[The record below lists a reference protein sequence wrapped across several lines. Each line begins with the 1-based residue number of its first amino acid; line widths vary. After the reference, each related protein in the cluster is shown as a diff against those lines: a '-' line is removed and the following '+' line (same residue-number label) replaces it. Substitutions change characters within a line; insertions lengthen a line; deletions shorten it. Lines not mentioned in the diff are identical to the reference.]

1 MFRPYKNYLC
11 EILTAIV
18 CNFSRIFRLVAMTMI
33 KAALYLSSHN
43 INIILAINVFL
54 QCSPYFIL
62 SFFPSRLILYFVTL
76 QAPSDVHLVHQDEI
90 QIIIALSIS
99 PVIMAGPR
107 CIYSWYQI
115 YQRATLGWSWWNG
128 TASSS
133 DDLDSEFELR
143 SIPSNTSSNPQM
155 PWGCPWC

>member
-1 MFRPYKNYLC
+1 MWSLLSCYLLDDKHSENSDVTKRSDHYYNSLSVFLLRRGNIFLYFLMFRPYKNYLC

-62 SFFPSRLILYFVTL
+62 SFFPSRRILYSVAL
-76 QAPSDVHLVHQDEI
+76 QAPSDMHLVHHDEKEI
-90 QIIIALSIS
+90 SIAPNFSRYNS
-99 PVIMAGPR
+99 GP
-107 CIYSWYQI
+107 S
-115 YQRATLGWSWWNG
+115 
-128 TASSS
+128 
-133 DDLDSEFELR
+133 
-143 SIPSNTSSNPQM
+143 M
-155 PWGCPWC
+155 HM

>member
-11 EILTAIV
+11 KILTAIV

-62 SFFPSRLILYFVTL
+62 SFFPSRLILYFVTPYL
-76 QAPSDVHLVHQDEI
+76 NNNII
-90 QIIIALSIS
+90 Q
-99 PVIMAGPR
+99 
-107 CIYSWYQI
+107 W
-115 YQRATLGWSWWNG
+115 
-128 TASSS
+128 
-133 DDLDSEFELR
+133 FELSFSFFD
-143 SIPSNTSSNPQM
+143 SILIFLHYSEITLAFLLLNTM
-155 PWGCPWC
+155 ICFDLIFMGEYF